1 MRVLSCALVISLVL
15 GTFASGGGGSF
26 EEECDHDFEQCD
38 EAMQIREV
46 FSMSPNEGS
55 TTGGTRVTLTGAGFS
70 QDFLNGG
77 NSVYFADDDGNLAA
91 ECEVLQGSCTEE
103 CTTSSTLICDTK
115 ATAASGKLTVH
126 VKIDGSFSAQIA
138 QVSLA
143 CFATVKR
150 AAISCPWSTSAPSK
164 VARTDAAGAKP
175 KIISYGPSY
184 MAPNCA
190 RALF

>member
-1 MRVLSCALVISLVL
+1 MRMMPSMIPRALLMAVLAWLVPGLGHAGQKCWWKAIYFGILVL

-77 NSVYFADDDGNLAA
+77 NSVYFADADGNLAA

-115 ATAASGKLTVH
+115 ATAASGK
-126 VKIDGSFSAQIA
+126 
-138 QVSLA
+138 
-143 CFATVKR
+143 
-150 AAISCPWSTSAPSK
+150 ISRHRESSTAPSIYLSTYTSILIATRK
-164 VARTDAAGAKP
+164 TFCSLDWLG
-175 KIISYGPSY
+175 
-184 MAPNCA
+184 M
-190 RALF
+190 